1 MLLSNKELRDKLEE
15 KQNSRVVKWLQENR
29 IRFTYDLKRRPIT
42 TLSAI
47 ERVLFNEQST
57 DEVDF

>member
-1 MLLSNKELRDKLEE
+1 MLLSNEELRSKLDE

-29 IRFTYDLKRRPIT
+29 IRFLYDHKRRPIT

-47 ERVLFNEQST
+47 ERVLLNEQRT